1 VPPDR
6 AARLRPQLPHGRPA
20 AVLLI
25 AVALVLVGDAFAIGH
40 VRHSAPRGRL
50 AVRTAEAAVTPS
62 TAAPTVEGL
71 PGPPPTPIDRSSPL
85 RPIVP
90 GAGAVVA
97 DPVTVSIPAIGVDA
111 HIVGLV
117 REASGVLE
125 PPTDVSTVGWYAA
138 GTAPGAVGPAL
149 LAGHVDSKSGPAV
162 FWRLRDL
169 RAGDVV
175 TITGADRTTVSFTV
189 SAVAQYPKDAF
200 PTNEVYGVQAAP
212 VLRLVTCGGTFNE
225 AIGHYR
231 DNIVVY
237 ASETAN

>member
-1 VPPDR
+1 M
-6 AARLRPQLPHGRPA
+6 
-20 AVLLI
+20 LI
-25 AVALVLVGDAFAIGH
+25 AVALVVVGDAFAIAH

-50 AVRTAEAAVTPS
+50 AVRTAAAVPS
-62 TAAPTVEGL
+62 PATSSAAGL
-71 PGPPPTPIDRSSPL
+71 PGPPPTPLDRSSPL
-85 RPIVP
+85 IPIVP
-90 GAGAVVA
+90 GAGAVIA

-111 HIVGLV
+111 HIVTLV
-117 REASGVLE
+117 RAASGVLE

-169 RAGDVV
+169 HAGDVV
-175 TITGADRTTVSFTV
+175 TIAGADRATVSFTV
-189 SAVAQYPKDAF
+189 TSVAQYPKDAF

-212 VLRLVTCGGTFNE
+212 VLRLVTCGGTFND